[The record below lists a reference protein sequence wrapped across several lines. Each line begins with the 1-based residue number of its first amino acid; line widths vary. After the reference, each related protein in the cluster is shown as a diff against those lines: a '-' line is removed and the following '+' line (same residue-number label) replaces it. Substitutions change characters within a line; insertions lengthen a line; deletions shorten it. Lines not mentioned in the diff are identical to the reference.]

1 MVHVKVSAST
11 IAMLA
16 ALAAG
21 FVVGAQ
27 EAPAEQ
33 EPVRDGS
40 PLAYTEDGKQIFLPG
55 YFERFAPQTATDLLR
70 NVPGFQI
77 REGNERR
84 GFGQGGYN
92 VLINGARVSGKSNN
106 PISIL
111 SQTSAEAVV
120 RIEIVDGATLGIS
133 GLSGQVANV
142 VLDQEKTTGNWEYRP
157 QFRKGLAARLLN
169 GSVSVSGKRN
179 DVTYTLGLANNSFRN
194 GAWGDEFVTNAA
206 GERLERRYEEIEP
219 KGEEPEL
226 TLTLGHK
233 SAAGN
238 EANFNMKLGLFDFE
252 SSVFSEYYPLMPAGP
267 LELRRFSEAETAWD
281 FEVGADYAFD
291 FIGGRLKLI
300 GFNYR
305 GNSDYW
311 QSLVSHEGDIFLG
324 GDRYEQET
332 VEGESILRGEQS
344 WDYGQG
350 RSFELAAELA
360 YNFVDNEAALF
371 TLAGDG
377 SRTEI
382 DFDGA
387 DAKVEERRG
396 EISATYNFPLG
407 DKLALQ
413 SSLAIEYS
421 ELEQS
426 GELANKRSFTR
437 PKGFVAAT
445 WQLGEKTELRG
456 RVEREVGQLDF
467 FAFTSSINL
476 ESENGQVGNTELVPQ
491 QSWIY
496 DAAIERTFDDESK
509 VTLSLIHEEIEDIVQ
524 QIPIGEGDGPG
535 NVASATSTRLQLN
548 GTQMLTNYGV
558 KGGEITY
565 DFRVRDSEIADPF
578 TGDIRRLNEQTKW
591 FYRIEYRHDIPDTD
605 YAYGAS
611 IEDFEL
617 SPVFRRSQI
626 SQFDQSKPTV
636 EIYAEHK
643 DFFGATAQIY
653 VFNILNYTEDFTRD
667 LYAGSRAESAFLVRE
682 AREWAFNPIVG
693 VNLSGTF

>member
-1 MVHVKVSAST
+1 MSKVKVSVSVF
-11 IAMLA
+11 AMIA
-16 ALAAG
+16 ALSACVAL
-21 FVVGAQ
+21 AQ
-27 EAPAEQ
+27 EETATPESTR
-33 EPVRDGS
+33 EGS
-40 PLAYTEDGKQIFLPG
+40 PLAYTEDGKQVFLPG
-55 YFERFAPQTATDLLR
+55 YFERFAPQTATDMLG

-77 REGNERR
+77 RSGDNRR

-92 VLINGARVSGKSNN
+92 VLINGARVSGKSTN

-111 SQTSAEAVV
+111 NQTSAEAVV

-179 DVTYTLGLANNSFRN
+179 NVTYTLGLANNSFRN
-194 GAWGDEFVTNAA
+194 GAWGDEFVTNAD
-206 GERLERRYEEIEP
+206 GQRLERRYEEIEP
-219 KGEEPEL
+219 NGEQPEL
-226 TLTLGHK
+226 TVTLGHK

-238 EANFNMKLGLFDFE
+238 EANFNMKLGLFKFDN
-252 SSVFSEYYPLMPAGP
+252 SIISEQFPLMPSGP
-267 LELRRFSEAETAWD
+267 MEMRLFDEAEDEWNSE
-281 FEVGADYAFD
+281 FGADYAFD

-305 GNSDYW
+305 ENSDYW
-311 QSLVSHEGDIFLG
+311 QTVVTNEGDTYLG

-332 VEGESILRGEQS
+332 YEGESILRGEQS
-344 WDYGQG
+344 WDYGEG
-350 RSFELAAELA
+350 RSFELAGEVA

-371 TLAGDG
+371 TLADDG

-387 DAKVEERRG
+387 DSKVEERRG
-396 EISATYNFPLG
+396 EVSATYNFPLG
-407 DKLALQ
+407 EKLALQ
-413 SSLAIEYS
+413 SSLAVEYS

-437 PKGFVAAT
+437 PKGFVSAT
-445 WQLGEKTELRG
+445 YQLGEKTELRG

-476 ESENGQVGNTELVPQ
+476 ESENGQVGNTELVPG

-496 DAAIERTFDDESK
+496 EAAIERTFDDESK
-509 VTLSLIHEEIEDIVQ
+509 VTLSLIHQEIEDIVQ
-524 QIPIGEGDGPG
+524 QIPIGNGDGPG
-535 NVASATSTRLQLN
+535 NVPSATSTRLQLN

-565 DFRVRDSEIADPF
+565 DFRLRGSEIADPF
-578 TGDIRRLNEQTKW
+578 TGDVRRLNEQTKW
-591 FYRIEYRHDIPDTD
+591 FYRVEYRHDIPDTD

-617 SPVFRRSQI
+617 SPVFRRSQV
-626 SQFDQSKPTV
+626 SQFDQSKPTI

-643 DFFGATAQIY
+643 DFFGATAQVY

-667 LYAGSRAESAFLVRE
+667 LYDGSRADSAFLVRE

>member
-1 MVHVKVSAST
+1 MSKVKVSASVF
-11 IAMLA
+11 AMLA
-16 ALAAG
+16 ALT
-21 FVVGAQ
+21 VGCAFAQ
-27 EAPAEQ
+27 EESARE
-33 EPVRDGS
+33 GS
-40 PLAYTEDGKQIFLPG
+40 PLAYTEDGRQVFLPG
-55 YFERFAPQTATDLLR
+55 YFERFGPQTATDMLR

-77 REGNERR
+77 REGDDRR
-84 GFGQGGYN
+84 GFGQGGFN
-92 VLINGARVSGKSNN
+92 VLINGARVSGKSTN
-106 PISIL
+106 PVSIL

-142 VLDQEKTTGNWEYRP
+142 VLNQEKTTGNWEYNP
-157 QFRKGLAARLLN
+157 QFRKGLTSRLLS

-179 DVTYTLGLANNSFRN
+179 NVTYTVGLENNSRRN

-219 KGEEPEL
+219 KGEQPEL
-226 TLTLGHK
+226 TVTLGHK
-233 SAAGN
+233 SEAGN
-238 EANFNMKLGLFDFE
+238 EANFNMKLGVFDFE
-252 SSVFSEYYPLMPAGP
+252 NSIFSEYYPLMPMDP
-267 LELRRFSEAETAWD
+267 LELRRFNEAEDEWNSE
-281 FEVGADYAFD
+281 FGADYAFD
-291 FIGGRLKLI
+291 FLGGRLKLI

-305 GNSDYW
+305 ENSDYW
-311 QSLVSHEGDIFLG
+311 QTVVSHEGDNYLG

-332 VEGESILRGEQS
+332 YEGESILRGEQS
-344 WDYGQG
+344 WDYGEG
-350 RSFELAAELA
+350 RSFELAGEVA
-360 YNFVDNEAALF
+360 YNFVDNEAALY
-371 TLAGDG
+371 TLAEDG
-377 SRTEI
+377 SQTEI

-387 DAKVEERRG
+387 DSKVEERRG
-396 EISATYNFPLG
+396 EVSATYNFPLG
-407 DKLALQ
+407 EKLALQ

-426 GELANKRSFTR
+426 GEFANKRSFTR
-437 PKGFVAAT
+437 PKGFVSAT
-445 WQLGEKTELRG
+445 YKLSEKTELRG

-476 ESENGQVGNTELVPQ
+476 ESENGQEGNTDLVPQ

-496 DAAIERTFDDESK
+496 EAAIERTFDDESK
-509 VTLSLIHEEIEDIVQ
+509 ITLSIVHEEIEDIVQ
-524 QIPIGEGDGPG
+524 QIPIGDGDGPG
-535 NVASATSTRLQLN
+535 NVPSATSTRLQLN
-548 GTQMLTNYGV
+548 GTQMLTNYGI

-565 DFRVRDSEIADPF
+565 DFRLRDSEIADPF

-611 IEDFEL
+611 IEDFKL
-617 SPVFRRSQI
+617 SPVYRRSQI
-626 SQFDQSKPTV
+626 SQFSQSKPTI

-643 DFFGATAQIY
+643 DFFGATAQVY

-667 LYAGSRAESAFLVRE
+667 LYAGSRADSTFVVRE